1 MIIVSFDIEE
11 WYINYLKS
19 GSKDNNIVFD
29 SYLDAILKKLD
40 DNQLKATFF
49 CVGEMGRLFPHVIR
63 KIQDAGHEIGCHS
76 NIHTWLNKMSVDEC
90 REDTRRAIGS
100 LEQCIGSKVKS
111 YRAPAFSIGASN
123 TWAFQILIEYGI
135 ERDASVF
142 PLKRDFGGFEN
153 FGQKQPCIICYNGL
167 RLKEFPVST
176 SKLLGKEIVYSG
188 GGYFRFYPYSIV
200 NSLLEKS
207 LYSMSYFHIGDLL
220 PETQKVMSKQQYES
234 YYKEKGSLLNRY
246 LRYFKS
252 NFGKKSAFDKM
263 CKLLDDKELY
273 LVSIQEA
280 DKLIDWESVDT
291 VVL

>member
-1 MIIVSFDIEE
+1 MNLLTFDIEE
-11 WYINYLKS
+11 WYINLQKS
-19 GSKDNNIVFD
+19 GSKDNNVEYD
-29 SYLDAILKKLD
+29 TYLDAILTKLAE
-40 DNQLKATFF
+40 NQLKATFF

-63 KIQDAGHEIGCHS
+63 KIQSEGHEIGCHS
-76 NIHTWLNKMSVDEC
+76 NIHTWLNKMNVDEC
-90 REDTRRAIGS
+90 REDTRCAIDS

-111 YRAPAFSIGASN
+111 YRAPAFSIGAGN

-234 YYKEKGSLLNRY
+234 YFKEKGTLLSRY

-252 NFGKKSAFDKM
+252 NIGKKGAFENM
-263 CKLLDDKELY
+263 CKLLDNKELKF
-273 LVSIQEA
+273 VNMQEA
-280 DKLIDWESVDT
+280 DKLIDWERVG
-291 VVL
+291 VVKL

>member
-90 REDTRRAIGS
+90 REDTRRAIDS

-234 YYKEKGSLLNRY
+234 YFKEKGSLLNRY

-263 CKLLDDKELY
+263 CKLLDDKELD

>member
-11 WYINYLKS
+11 WYINYLNS

-90 REDTRRAIGS
+90 REDTRRAIDS

-234 YYKEKGSLLNRY
+234 YFKEKGSLLNRY

-263 CKLLDDKELY
+263 CKLLDDKELD